1 MKSVLRSIIIALL
14 FGFNLQA
21 QSLVGV
27 RIDDL
32 SDAQI
37 QSILDR
43 GKSQGMS
50 REQGEQW
57 ALSLGL
63 SPEESA
69 KFQTRVAALGASSLD
84 FGSNKI
90 EKRFF
95 VIYIN

>member
-21 QSLVGV
+21 QSLIGV

-32 SDAQI
+32 SDSQI

-50 REQGEQW
+50 QEQGEQW
-57 ALSLGL
+57 ALSMGL
-63 SPEESA
+63 SPEEA
-69 KFQTRVAALGASSLD
+69 VKFKTRAEALNTVALKNENIQSSEMNFLA
-84 FGSNKI
+84 GPQ
-90 EKRFF
+90 
-95 VIYIN
+95 

>member
-21 QSLVGV
+21 QSLAGV

-43 GKSQGMS
+43 GK
-50 REQGEQW
+50 
-57 ALSLGL
+57 
-63 SPEESA
+63 
-69 KFQTRVAALGASSLD
+69 
-84 FGSNKI
+84 
-90 EKRFF
+90 
-95 VIYIN
+95 